1 MKKTYKVQTMRC
13 QSCVNSIE
21 GKLSHMEKIKSASAS
36 LASGFLNVEFE
47 GEDDSEI
54 INTVKSLGFEI
65 YEKGKE
71 PQEEKKDFAGLRIII
86 CAIIMVTA
94 HVFMHFIHNK
104 TISGYVQLSLA
115 LLSCIICGEYFIRGI
130 KGFISRSPNMES
142 LVITGVIASV
152 SYSTVSIFTNGDY
165 YFDGAIMIFTFVS
178 LGKYIESRV
187 KKKAFDSIG
196 EFMRLIPDTAE
207 VERGS
212 GVYTVPVSEIK
223 AGDIV
228 IVKEGGTVPIDGIIV
243 EGSASFDTSA
253 ITGESLP
260 CDLSLWDEVVSSSV
274 NLSGY
279 VKIEA
284 LSVGGD
290 RIVDKIAALME
301 EASATKAPIA
311 RFADKVSKYFVPT
324 VIGIS
329 VITGIFHLIFGN
341 PSSAI
346 SHAVSVL
353 VVSCP
358 CALGLAT
365 PAAVMASVGKGASKG
380 ILIKN
385 AAALEET
392 GRATTIIFDK
402 TGTVTTGKL
411 TVTELNTKNEAELS
425 KYAVSIE
432 SLSSHPTASAIMNY
446 FKGQKPEKVS
456 DFSTVAG
463 RGVEGYILENETKK
477 RIIGGNRIFMEESGI
492 EIPEISS
499 KGKTVLYFALDKKY
513 LGSISLSDV
522 PREDAKESIAF
533 LKKMGLNVVMLSG
546 DNEEA
551 VKDIALKTGIEQYK
565 FSLLPSD
572 KEKYIRELKEK
583 GEKVIMVG
591 DGTNDA
597 PSLISA
603 NVGIAVSSGTDIS
616 VEAADIV
623 TMSESLSKVSSAVR
637 LGKNALSVIKQ
648 NLFWALLYNSLCIPI
663 AAGIIPFIQMSPA
676 FAAVSMSLSSICV
689 VSNALRLRFKKI

>member
-21 GKLSHMEKIKSASAS
+21 GKLSQMEKVKSASAS

-54 INTVKSLGFEI
+54 IKAVKGLGFEI

-71 PQEEKKDFAGLRIII
+71 PKEEKKDFSGLRIIL
-86 CAIIMVTA
+86 CAIIMVST
-94 HVFMHFIHNK
+94 HILMHFIQNK
-104 TISGYVQLSLA
+104 TASGYIQLSLT
-115 LLSCIICGEYFIRGI
+115 LLTCIICGEYFIRGI
-130 KGFISRSPNMES
+130 KGFISLSPNMES

-152 SYSTVSIFTNGDY
+152 AYSTASIFSGGDY

-212 GVYTVPVSEIK
+212 GVYTIPVSEIS

-290 RIVDKIAALME
+290 RIVDKIASLME

-324 VIGIS
+324 VIGIAI
-329 VITGIFHLIFGN
+329 ITGICHLIFGN
-341 PSSAI
+341 ASNAI
-346 SHAVSVL
+346 NHAVSVL

-392 GRATTIIFDK
+392 GRATTVIFDK

-411 TVTELNTKNEAELS
+411 TVTEIHSSNENVLA
-425 KYAVSIE
+425 KYAASIE
-432 SLSSHPTASAIMNY
+432 ALSSHPTASAIMSH
-446 FKGQKPEKVS
+446 FKNEKPEKVS
-456 DFSTVAG
+456 DFSTIAG
-463 RGVEGYILENETKK
+463 RGVEGYIEENGSKK
-477 RIIGGNRIFMEESGI
+477 RIIGGNLKFMEENGI
-492 EIPEISS
+492 KIPEIHSA
-499 KGKTVLYFALDKKY
+499 GKTILYFALEKEY
-513 LGSISLSDV
+513 LGAISLSDV
-522 PREDAKESIAF
+522 PREDAKESISL
-533 LKKMGLNVVMLSG
+533 LKKMGLNVIMLSG

-551 VKDIALKTGIEQYK
+551 VKDIADKTGIENYK

-623 TMSESLSKVSSAVR
+623 TMSESLSKISSAVK

-676 FAAVSMSLSSICV
+676 FAAASMSLSSICV
-689 VSNALRLRFKKI
+689 VSNALTLRFKKI